1 MKREERK
8 VAVELLEVERMNTY
22 KILAEFLAKKF
33 YEKGFDKEEK
43 MWFNE
48 EAAKNSGN
56 CNVQTLHRKKKGL
69 LKKREVLFDYSVNLL
84 KNILPTVPASGNSS
98 PYW

>member
-8 VAVELLEVERMNTY
+8 VTVELLEVERMNTY

-43 MWFNE
+43 
-48 EAAKNSGN
+48 K
-56 CNVQTLHRKKKGL
+56 
-69 LKKREVLFDYSVNLL
+69 
-84 KNILPTVPASGNSS
+84 
-98 PYW
+98 